1 MLFSRWTVR
10 RCSFRCPPAADPGQG
25 LDSVDS
31 SVRILGV
38 AGCNC
43 PFGRMRTVF
52 FLFAIKNDRWLS
64 MVCGCLVWSPLR
76 SLPAKETVG
85 VLLGGAKEEVLVGV
99 YGDVG

>member
-10 RCSFRCPPAADPGQG
+10 RCSFCCPPAADPGQG

-31 SVRILGV
+31 LVRILGV
-38 AGCNC
+38 AGAIVLLDAL
-43 PFGRMRTVF
+43 RTVF

-64 MVCGCLVWSPLR
+64 MVCGCLLWSPLR
-76 SLPAKETVG
+76 SLPSKETAG

-99 YGDVG
+99 YG